1 MADGSDFHPDW
12 VSAPGDTITD
22 VLHDRKM
29 TLDEFADRMSQT
41 LEDAKGLLQGRL
53 TITLSIARRL
63 QQVLGSSVEFWI
75 SRDVHYREDV
85 ARLHAVDREWLSS
98 LPLSDMI
105 RFGWLGSDP
114 HPADEVAACLR
125 FFDVPSIQAWKQK
138 YTAISEMAVFRTS
151 ASFDS
156 RPGSVAAW
164 LRQSEIQSKEIDCA
178 PWDPDRFSEVLP
190 NVRSLTRQKSP
201 NRFLPELQTLCASA
215 GVAVTIVRSP
225 AGCRASGATRFLSS
239 SKALLSLSFRY
250 LSDDQF
256 WFTFFHEAGHLL
268 LHGQRGLFLEGIDAP
283 ATKEEG
289 EANQFAEAALI
300 PEQFQSQLRK
310 LPVNGRKVMRFAREI
325 GVSPGIVVGQLQ
337 HSNALT
343 KRQLN
348 NLKRRFTWDV
358 SDR

>member
-22 VLHDRKM
+22 VLRDRNM
-29 TLDEFADRMSQT
+29 TLDDFAAQMSQT
-41 LEDAKGLLQGRL
+41 AEDAKGLLQGRL
-53 TITLSIARRL
+53 TITLSIARKL
-63 QQVLGSSVEFWI
+63 QRVLGSSVEFWM

-85 ARLHAVDREWLSS
+85 ARLHAVDQEWLSA

-114 HPADEVAACLR
+114 HPANEVAACLK
-125 FFDVPSIQAWKQK
+125 FFDVLNIQAWQQK
-138 YTAISEMAVFRTS
+138 YAAILGMAVFRTS

-164 LRQSEIQSKEIDCA
+164 LRQSEIQSNEIDCA
-178 PWDPDRFSEVLP
+178 PWNPGRLIEVLP
-190 NVRSLTRQKSP
+190 SIRALTRQKSP
-201 NRFLPELQTLCASA
+201 GRFLPQLQMLCAEA
-215 GVAVTIVRSP
+215 GVAVTVVRAP

-256 WFTFFHEAGHLL
+256 WFTLFHEVGHLL
-268 LHGQRGLFLEGIDAP
+268 LHGQDGFFLEGVDAP
-283 ATKEEG
+283 TTKEEG
-289 EANQFAEAALI
+289 EANQFAESVLI
-300 PEQFQSQLRK
+300 PAQFQNKLSK

-325 GVSPGIVVGQLQ
+325 GISPGIVVGQLQ
-337 HSNALT
+337 HSKALT
-343 KRQLN
+343 QRQLN
-348 NLKRRFTWDV
+348 NLKRRFTWDE
-358 SDR
+358 SDL